1 MIFKSWK
8 REGVSIKK
16 LIKTMN
22 KITPFRY
29 FFSSK
34 TTKDFQNVSWIF
46 QQAKIIKYKPKTSL
60 ESGLKITWNWF
71 LKNQKHYKLRKNY
84 FS

>member
-1 MIFKSWK
+1 
-8 REGVSIKK
+8 
-16 LIKTMN
+16 MN

-29 FFSSK
+29 FFKFKNNQGFSK
-34 TTKDFQNVSWIF
+34 RVMDISAAK
-46 QQAKIIKYKPKTSL
+46 KIININQNIFRVRFKN
-60 ESGLKITWNWF
+60 TWNWF